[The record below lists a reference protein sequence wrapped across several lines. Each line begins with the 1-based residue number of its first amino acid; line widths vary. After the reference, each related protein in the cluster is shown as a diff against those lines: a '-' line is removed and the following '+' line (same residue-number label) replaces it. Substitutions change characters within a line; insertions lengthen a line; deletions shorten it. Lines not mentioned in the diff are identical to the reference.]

1 MRSPVGWEYWVAQAG
16 GRRTAPVPVWVAA
29 LVLPSSVPEGRV
41 GSLAEHGFA
50 GGLGEAGE
58 RLGNA
63 SPLPCPL
70 SSPIKSMERGAASE
84 NEMQHVLCKYTY
96 STHTISSQYVS
107 HMFNQMEVNT
117 HPRVSALGC
126 ET

>member
-1 MRSPVGWEYWVAQAG
+1 MLSPVGREYWVAQAG

-29 LVLPSSVPEGRV
+29 LVLPSSVPEGRA
-41 GSLAEHGFA
+41 GSLVEHGFV

-70 SSPIKSMERGAASE
+70 SSPNKSTERWAASE
-84 NEMQHVLCKYTY
+84 NEMQHVLCKYIY
-96 STHTISSQYVS
+96 STHTILSQYVS
-107 HMFNQMEVNT
+107 PMLNQTEVNT

-126 ET
+126 GT